1 MKKQRLEEKT
11 DKTTARCGC
20 PGPTRGRRP
29 PPRQQ
34 KNGPWASAGRGGRAP
49 RRWQIKK
56 SGLVDKPLF
65 LLKQGAP
72 AGFTRA
78 CGTMPA
84 CTSLACGQPLK
95 GCRYVHE
102 EDDPLLCRADLANQQ
117 PVGELAAVLLHGP
130 GGGEVQEHWLL
141 LGEDAA
147 EIVPVAKEDGDRAPA
162 LLPTRSLLPRQPPQ
176 ADDRRDGALVAAN
189 AAVVVGQ
196 AGKGGGSA
204 PPAPSLP
211 RTPVQ
216 CRNKTCPRAGR
227 TPCQMAARLLAS
239 CVVSLQRRFD

>member
-20 PGPTRGRRP
+20 PDPTRGRRP

-34 KNGPWASAGRGGRAP
+34 KNGLWASAGRGGPPKMAN
-49 RRWQIKK
+49 QK

-130 GGGEVQEHWLL
+130 GGGEV
-141 LGEDAA
+141 
-147 EIVPVAKEDGDRAPA
+147 
-162 LLPTRSLLPRQPPQ
+162 
-176 ADDRRDGALVAAN
+176 
-189 AAVVVGQ
+189 
-196 AGKGGGSA
+196 
-204 PPAPSLP
+204 
-211 RTPVQ
+211 
-216 CRNKTCPRAGR
+216 
-227 TPCQMAARLLAS
+227 
-239 CVVSLQRRFD
+239 